1 MEPLPSKKGFQID
14 TRHHGLDR
22 DACMFANAAFGRYQV
37 DYAISTLHRSVASHE
52 EIKADILS
60 YDRSYVS
67 SKVRNS
73 DNYRMVLQSVRDEF
87 VASEKLI
94 PLTLGGAW
102 EHSEFPKDK
111 SPGLP
116 WTERGFKTKGDV
128 IRDTEARNEIIARW
142 DAIGRGRDTGLPDTA
157 AFFRAQVVTLDKN
170 KIRGVWGVPLDVIS
184 EEARF
189 FLPYIKFLKSTTA
202 PIAYRLE
209 MATGGMA
216 YIDDMIRAH
225 SGKPMMMTDF
235 SQFDKTVPPWLIRD
249 AFNMVFDSMDFSHV
263 IGSDNKVWNVNSD
276 RTKRRI
282 SRLIRYFINTP
293 VRLPSGERYR
303 KSGGVPSGSMFTNI
317 IDTIVNIIITR
328 YCVYETT
335 GYLPLGEMYLGD
347 DSFVICDGKIN
358 LSDISNIALEEF
370 GMIVHPDKSYVTD
383 NPMNVQF
390 LGYYNRRGLPYKG
403 HAFLIA
409 SFIFP
414 ERYVKTPL
422 IRTARAIG
430 QMWSTMH
437 SGMAAPW
444 HRMVQHMLSHYEL
457 DPGEVY
463 EYIRAH
469 PGQFRYIT
477 MLGITPEQL
486 TLPDRVGELV
496 PAVDP
501 PCYPLRDYV
510 YKVKDIESIFKRS
523 LDL

>member
-22 DACMFANAAFGRYQV
+22 DACMFANAAFGRHQV
-37 DYAISTLHRSVASHE
+37 DHAISTLHRSVASHE

-60 YDRSYVS
+60 YDRKYIN
-67 SKVRNS
+67 SKVRQT
-73 DNYRMVLQSVRDEF
+73 DNYRMVLQSVRDDF
-87 VASEKLI
+87 LSQEKLI

-102 EHSEFPKDK
+102 EHPEFPKDK

-116 WTERGFKTKGDV
+116 WTERGFKTKGAVLD
-128 IRDTEARNEIIARW
+128 DTSARNEILGRW

-157 AFFRAQVVTLDKN
+157 AFFRAQVVTKDKN

-189 FLPYIKFLKSTTA
+189 FLPYIKFLKQSNA

-216 YIDDMIRAH
+216 YIDDMIRH
-225 SGKPMMMTDF
+225 HRGKPMMMTDIKE
-235 SQFDKTVPPWLIRD
+235 FDKAVPPWLIRD
-249 AFNMVFDSMDFSHV
+249 AFNIIFDSMDFEHV
-263 IGSDNKVWNVNSD
+263 IGSDGNIWNVNSD
-276 RTKRRI
+276 RTRRRI
-282 SRLIRYFINTP
+282 NRLIKYFINTP

-317 IDTIVNIIITR
+317 IDTIVNVILTR
-328 YCVYETT
+328 FSVYETT
-335 GYLPLGEMYLGD
+335 GHLPLGEMYLGD
-347 DSFVICDGKIN
+347 DSFVICDGVLN
-358 LSDISNIALEEF
+358 LSAVAEVAQENF
-370 GMIVHPDKSYVTD
+370 GMTVHPDKSYVTD

-409 SFIFP
+409 SFIYP

-422 IRTARAIG
+422 IRTSRAIG

-444 HRMVQHMLSHYEL
+444 HRLVQHMLKYYGIE
-457 DPGEVY
+457 PGDVY
-463 EYIRAH
+463 DFITTH
-469 PGQFRYIT
+469 PGQFRYLT

-486 TLPDRVGELV
+486 TLPERICELV
-496 PAVDP
+496 PAIDP

-510 YKVKDIESIFKRS
+510 YVAKDTADIFSRS
-523 LDL
+523 VDL